1 MKSEWPIV
9 VLSFDT
15 GLLGGEA
22 ALISYAPLRT
32 GKDPSFQSS
41 YGATARRVRAGCK
54 RVPPLRN
61 GAEGRAAVG

>member
-32 GKDPSFQSS
+32 DKDPSFQSS
-41 YGATARRVRAGCK
+41 YGAMARRVRAGCRGSYPHAMK
-54 RVPPLRN
+54 PKATPR
-61 GAEGRAAVG
+61 